1 MRIAPIRR
9 STSLSNTESKSRALL
24 TCCGR
29 ASNPSAR
36 DASCAS
42 CDIAWASRLFGFHEH
57 GDRGSIWNQVTQDC
71 QLLARNPGGEKADTR
86 DMAVW
91 PTDAGDESGFD
102 RVAASG
108 KDNRYC
114 RGCSFCGK
122 RRRRAPACEN
132 NGNLTIDQLGRQ
144 GGKPIGTLV
153 RPSIFDGN

>member
-1 MRIAPIRR
+1 MRY
-9 STSLSNTESKSRALL
+9 
-24 TCCGR
+24 
-29 ASNPSAR
+29 
-36 DASCAS
+36 
-42 CDIAWASRLFGFHEH
+42 RLGFEIIWIHEH

-71 QLLARNPGGEKADTR
+71 QLLARNRSGEKADTR
-86 DMAVW
+86 DIAVW
-91 PTDAGDESGFD
+91 STDVGDESRFD

-153 RPSIFDGN
+153 RPSIFDGNVLTFEIAGFSEAFTEGRH